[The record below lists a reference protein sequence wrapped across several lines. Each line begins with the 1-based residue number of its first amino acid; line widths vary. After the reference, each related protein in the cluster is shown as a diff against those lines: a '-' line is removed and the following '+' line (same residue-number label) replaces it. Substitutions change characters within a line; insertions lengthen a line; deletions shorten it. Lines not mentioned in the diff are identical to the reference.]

1 MLICLKEFVVQDGL
15 PLCMKSFTMAMRQ
28 QGRIGA
34 SSPSVLRKK
43 VFEGIWKLDIH
54 NCVSLSEGPLREK
67 PDLLKIRNMVA
78 ELAGWA
84 TSSIFGLVTE
94 EHVARPQF
102 GLSEACQMCCIG

>member
-1 MLICLKEFVVQDGL
+1 
-15 PLCMKSFTMAMRQ
+15 MKSFMMAMHQ
-28 QGRIGA
+28 QARIGA

-78 ELAGWA
+78 ELAGSV
-84 TSSIFGLVTE
+84 TSSIFGLITKDAL
-94 EHVARPQF
+94 HR
-102 GLSEACQMCCIG
+102 MRT